1 MARRRRPKRANTNSA
16 PATSETEE
24 TASAPGGADPPRAH
38 GSIPGP
44 EPGRSSATAFPSLSR
59 VVSVIMLV
67 LGTVAVGALFYRVMA
82 GFFVPLFL
90 AALMVVIFRP
100 LHQWLYTRLGQ
111 NARLAAIGTTSVILG
126 IVLVPV
132 LVVLVVAAT
141 QFTAMVGRL
150 NLDLLSGAIER
161 GRERLG
167 LTLPHAE
174 RFRTLEEIL
183 VSLDEADDPERT
195 LARIG
200 QAVRLVDFLQANIP
214 AADQAEEEAEIA
226 RERLRELADAV
237 GRPADMAPETTTAPQ
252 ESDDPEN
259 ALLEATAPDN
269 LAAAPDNLA
278 AAPDNLADPDW
289 PPSGSPDPQG
299 PSETQQPREGPETA
313 AGGSRF
319 DDSSIRAVAAI
330 RTWIHAVLGGPI
342 WSQLRMLANPSDQ
355 DVTDLVRLGRE
366 SLQPRF
372 VQLTGATGGWLLE
385 FGIGITVMVIAIYYF
400 LIDGPGM
407 IATIMRLSPLDDAY
421 ERRLLG
427 EFDRTS
433 RAVVLA
439 SVLSAL
445 AQGLTAAPA
454 YYVLGFDSV
463 VFLFLITTLLSLVPF
478 LGAAAV
484 WVPCALWLAA
494 VDGRWQAAIG
504 LTIYGTL
511 VISSIDNVIKMF
523 VLHGRSQ
530 LHPLLALLSVLGGV
544 TVFGPIGILIGPMIV
559 VFLQTLLEI
568 LSQELKNQAETRTPD
583 ETGAA

>member
-1 MARRRRPKRANTNSA
+1 MARRRRQKRTNPDPA
-16 PATSETEE
+16 PANSEPEG
-24 TASAPGGADPPRAH
+24 TAADPDGADPPRAH
-38 GSIPGP
+38 GSISGTEAAGP
-44 EPGRSSATAFPSLSR
+44 SVTAFPSLSR
-59 VVSVIMLV
+59 IVSVIMLV

-132 LVVLVVAAT
+132 LVVLLVAAT

-167 LTLPHAE
+167 LNLPHAE
-174 RFRTLEEIL
+174 RFRTLEEVI

-195 LARIG
+195 LARID
-200 QAVRLVDFLQANIP
+200 QAIRLVDFLQANVP
-214 AADQAEEEAEIA
+214 AADQAEDEAELA
-226 RERLRELADAV
+226 RQRLRELADAI
-237 GRPADMAPETTTAPQ
+237 RWPTDTAPETSQAPHSPARIGLDRPTGSPATSDNSPDPAGSSETQGPQDEPQDEPQ
-252 ESDDPEN
+252 ESP
-259 ALLEATAPDN
+259 
-269 LAAAPDNLA
+269 
-278 AAPDNLADPDW
+278 
-289 PPSGSPDPQG
+289 
-299 PSETQQPREGPETA
+299 
-313 AGGSRF
+313 GGSRF

-330 RTWIHAVLGGPI
+330 RSWIHAALGGAI
-342 WSQLRMLANPSDQ
+342 WSQLRMLANPSEQ

-407 IATIMRLSPLDDAY
+407 IATVMRLSPLDDAY

-463 VFLFLITTLLSLVPF
+463 VFLFLITTMLSLVPF

-484 WVPCALWLAA
+484 WVPCVLWLAA